1 VGTMTM
7 NMVRSVLLIVVAFFL
22 FKTMRKKES

>member
-1 VGTMTM
+1 MGDMTM
-7 NMVRSVLLIVVAFFL
+7 NLVRSALLIVVAFFL